1 MVASFDHPHRGRHD
15 PGRIRQFLSGI
26 YLSPPAGIPFHG
38 FNLVPPHGDRKTIVG
53 ALLIGVS
60 REVAAEFTF
69 FLAIPAMFG
78 ASLIKLMGF
87 GLDFTGTEFGL
98 LMLGCVVS
106 FGLSVV
112 AIRFLV
118 GYIKKHDFKVF
129 GYYRIVLG
137 GIIVIATVVQA
148 LLA

>member
-1 MVASFDHPHRGRHD
+1 MLALI
-15 PGRIRQFLSGI
+15 PGTSRSG
-26 YLSPPAGIPFHG
+26 A
-38 FNLVPPHGDRKTIVG
+38 TIVG

-78 ASLIKLMGF
+78 ASLIKLKDF
-87 GLDFTGTEFGL
+87 GLGFTGTEFGL

-106 FGLSVV
+106 FGLSIV
-112 AIRFLV
+112 AIRFLM

-137 GIIVIATVVQA
+137 GIIVVATVIQA
-148 LLA
+148 FLA